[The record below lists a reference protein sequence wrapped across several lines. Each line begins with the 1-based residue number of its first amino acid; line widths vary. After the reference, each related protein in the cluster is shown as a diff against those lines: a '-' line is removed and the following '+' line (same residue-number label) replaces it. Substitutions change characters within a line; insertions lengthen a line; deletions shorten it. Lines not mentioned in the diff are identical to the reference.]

1 MDRHGRS
8 AIDDLWSLAAAVL
21 GIIVIDLVLSGD
33 NAVVIGMAAARL
45 PATERRQVIL
55 LGAGAAIGLR
65 IFFTAIITFLLAIP
79 YLKLIGGLMLVWIAL
94 KLLRPD
100 VVHGDEHIAAANT
113 KFDAIRTI
121 VVADVVMSL
130 DNILAVGGAAH
141 GNIWLLLF
149 GLGLS
154 MPLITIGSGAVAWA
168 LTRLPWLIYIGSGV
182 LMITAMKMMFDD
194 GAIDLV
200 LGDTMRWHT
209 PVTVIAT
216 ATVLVW
222 GVVRRRS
229 MVSVS

>member
-1 MDRHGRS
+1 MHGRS
-8 AIDDLWSLAAAVL
+8 AIDDLWTLAAAVL

-45 PATERRQVIL
+45 PAVERRQVIL

-65 IFFTAIITFLLAIP
+65 IFFTIIITFLLAIP
-79 YLKLIGGLMLVWIAL
+79 YLKLVGGLMLVWIAV
-94 KLLRPD
+94 KLLRPEA
-100 VVHGDEHIAAANT
+100 VHADEHIAAAKT

-141 GNIWLLLF
+141 GNIWLLLL

-168 LTRLPWLIYIGSGV
+168 LTRLPWLIFVGSGV
-182 LMITAMKMMFDD
+182 LMVTAMKMMFDD

-200 LGDTMRWHT
+200 LGDTHMWHNA
-209 PVTVIAT
+209 VTAI
-216 ATVLVW
+216 ATVLVLVW
-222 GVVRRRS
+222 GYLIRRS
-229 MVSVS
+229 SLEKVA